1 MDNLKA
7 KYIYT
12 REVAL
17 TNPINSENLFEL
29 PAYTQ
34 NCIVFVTVG
43 VYRTDSLI
51 ENDLTDSFTV
61 NYVYTPS
68 FVKIA
73 LTTNKAPSSTKRAHI
88 LAIYY

>member
-1 MDNLKA
+1 MNNLKA

-12 REVAL
+12 SEVAL
-17 TNPINSENLFEL
+17 TKTINSENLFEL

-43 VYRTDSLI
+43 VYRYNSLT
-51 ENDLTDSFTV
+51 ESDLTDSFTT
-61 NYVYTPS
+61 NYVYSPS

-73 LTTNKAPSSTKRAHI
+73 LTTNKFQSYTKRAHI